1 MVPVR
6 PESGLVCWSLLDSL
20 PDSAGLWR
28 TLAGLRGPVKIIDS
42 DIYSVEQMKND
53 SCQTFAIVATSDSMK
68 RQERR
73 VVLETTILEP

>member
-1 MVPVR
+1 MKAN
-6 PESGLVCWSLLDSL
+6 LH
-20 PDSAGLWR
+20 
-28 TLAGLRGPVKIIDS
+28 S